1 MIILLEPVCSAWV
14 HEEVNAGFLK
24 LVCENTDQ
32 KVLYVG
38 EKEHLRCVKRIW
50 NSKRV
55 EYKALVKTVPQEEAD
70 SYENTFYY
78 LSLFRDVLVRY
89 KPDILFILCGYR
101 PCILAAEII
110 SIFFLKT
117 KINQV
122 IHGMIEEKKGK
133 TKSYARLF
141 ANSLYVKNLDFVTYS
156 PYCTDA
162 YWKLKKNKFVFL
174 DHPYIKVKND
184 TSVLISSDNSDTTR
198 IGIVGACANTKAF
211 KLISMVNRC
220 NLDHAY
226 EFWII
231 SKYGNRF
238 KKLENVKVLELEF
251 DRINKNRMICNMD
264 YLLMPYGSDE
274 YRQSASGVLWDA
286 ISNRIPCLMLD
297 CKYFEYYSSYKI
309 GYQAEDLRGLCK
321 IVCEKIQ
328 NKKEKDAT
336 LFVGIDKIEDERCKT
351 MQDLLGVVY
360 QGRDMR
366 A

>member
-24 LVCENTDQ
+24 LVSENTDQ
-32 KVLYVG
+32 NVLYVG

-50 NSKRV
+50 NGKGV
-55 EYKALVKTVPQEEAD
+55 EYKALTKTVPQEEAD
-70 SYENTFYY
+70 LYKNTFYY
-78 LSLFRDVLVRY
+78 LRLLSDILTRN

-101 PCILAAEII
+101 PCILAAEIT
-110 SIFFLKT
+110 SIFFSKT
-117 KINQV
+117 KIKQV

-133 TKSYARLF
+133 AESYARLF
-141 ANSLYVKNLDFVTYS
+141 ANSVYCKNLSFVTYS
-156 PYCTDA
+156 PYCTDD

-174 DHPYIKVKND
+174 DHPYIKEKND
-184 TSVLISSDNSDTTR
+184 TSASTFPDNSGTTH

-211 KLISMVNRC
+211 KLISMVNQC
-220 NLDHAY
+220 NLDDKY

-251 DRINKNRMICNMD
+251 DRINKNRVIHNMD
-264 YLLMPYGSDE
+264 YLLMPYGRDE

-286 ISNRIPCLMLD
+286 ISNRIPCFMLD
-297 CKYFEYYSSYKI
+297 CKYFGYYSSYKI
-309 GYQAEDLRGLCK
+309 GYQARDLNELCR

-328 NKKEKDAT
+328 NKKEKSDVF
-336 LFVGIDKIEDERCKT
+336 FVGVDKIEDERCKKI
-351 MQDLLGVVY
+351 QDLL
-360 QGRDMR
+360 Q
-366 A
+366 